1 MRLSEKLMLVASWL
15 ESSENDLLVE
25 ADADES
31 CLTAVASAL
40 TKAADALKEGAEEV
54 SKNEPEPTGIT
65 VEKLDEIAAVA
76 QAFDESGDELL
87 RKQASVLDE
96 ILLTFAAT
104 PGSVAAWKKAEDQH
118 LEDLKKKYEAVK
130 KKQVDIDKLGDSL
143 KEIEKSPLMKQFR
156 PNQAPLNSRYC
167 PDHPGVMVVR
177 VGDHKDQCVLDH
189 KVYDYETGYTL
200 NDGTKVPGGNVSEQ
214 SQFYGQRDVGHF
226 MFEDT
231 RANRLGMD

>member
-1 MRLSEKLMLVASWL
+1 MKLSEKLMLVASWL

-25 ADADES
+25 ADADENA
-31 CLTAVASAL
+31 LTVVASAL

-54 SKNEPEPTGIT
+54 SKSEPEGIT
-65 VEKLDEIAAVA
+65 PEKLDEIAAVA

-96 ILLTFAAT
+96 ILLTYAAR
-104 PGSVAAWKKAEDQH
+104 PDSVATWKKAEDQR
-118 LEDLKKKYEAVK
+118 LEDLKKKYDAVK
-130 KKQVDIDKLGDSL
+130 KKQVDIDKLGDSVEET
-143 KEIEKSPLMKQFR
+143 KKSPLMKQFR

-189 KVYDYETGYTL
+189 KVYDYEVGYTL

-214 SQFYGQRDVGHF
+214 SQFYGQRDIGHF